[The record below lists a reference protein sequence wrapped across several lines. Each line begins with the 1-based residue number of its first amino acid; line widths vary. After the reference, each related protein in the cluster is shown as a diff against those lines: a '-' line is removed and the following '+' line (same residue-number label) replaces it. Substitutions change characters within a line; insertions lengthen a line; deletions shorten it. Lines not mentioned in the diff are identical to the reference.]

1 MLTWTSNPSRT
12 GTWMLPKSIRSAS
25 GTSSF
30 TSQGPLTPGSS
41 GSSQEPLSG
50 SSGSSPAAC
59 AQACSSSSLRRRRNT
74 ASSLMHYM
82 STGRPEPA
90 VPARGAGQ
98 GLDLMEYRAGHLLDD
113 ELGNP
118 VPSPEP
124 DRLSAVGVEQGHLD
138 LATVPGIDRA
148 WRIDNGDPV
157 PGSEPG
163 AGVDEGRVPVR
174 QGDRDPGGHYRP
186 LPRGQRDVHRREQVH
201 ARIAGVRPGGQ
212 RQLGVQALDEDLHG
226 LRGHGGDPTPAGA
239 MFPAGGL
246 FLAGRLFVAGRL
258 FLAGRRRL
266 P

>member
-90 VPARGAGQ
+90 VTACRAGQ
-98 GLDLMEYRAGHLLDD
+98 GLDLMEYRAGHLLDHK
-113 ELGNP
+113 LGNP

-124 DRLSAVGVEQGHLD
+124 DRLRRIGVEQGHLD
-138 LATVPGIDRA
+138 LATVPGIDGTGC
-148 WRIDNGDPV
+148 IDERDPV
-157 PGSEPG
+157 PGGEPG

-174 QGDRDPGGHYRP
+174 QGDRDPGGHYYP
-186 LPRGQRDVHRREQVH
+186 LSRG
-201 ARIAGVRPGGQ
+201 
-212 RQLGVQALDEDLHG
+212 
-226 LRGHGGDPTPAGA
+226 
-239 MFPAGGL
+239 
-246 FLAGRLFVAGRL
+246 
-258 FLAGRRRL
+258 
-266 P
+266 